1 MSRFVVLLRGINLG
15 AHNRLSMK
23 DLRPAL
29 EAADFDDVRTH
40 LQSGNVV
47 VGHDGPA
54 AAVEAAFADVLAER
68 FDLDVPLL
76 VRTDKQWRK
85 ILKDD
90 PFADVRTDPKLQFVI
105 FCSEKPKEL
114 PTAEPPEVLIAKGTE
129 LHAWCPDGVANGKLI
144 TGVSRKPPAKV
155 ATFRNWRTVEAVAE
169 LL

>member
-1 MSRFVVLLRGINLG
+1 VSRFVVLLRGINLG

-29 EAADFDDVRTH
+29 EEAGFEDVRTH

-47 VGHDGPA
+47 LSYDGSA
-54 AAVEAAFADVLAER
+54 GDVERTVRDVLTGR
-68 FDLDVPLL
+68 FDLDVDVL

-85 ILKDD
+85 VLEDN
-90 PFADVRTDPKLQFVI
+90 PFDGVATEPKFQFVI

-114 PTAEPPEVLIAKGTE
+114 PRAEPPEQLVAKGTE

-144 TGVSRKPPAKV
+144 TGVSRKPPAKT
-155 ATFRNWRTVEAVAE
+155 ATFRNWNTIEAVAK